1 MWVEKIYIIFKFEN
15 VSEEEKEKV
24 SLYDTIINVLEEQR
38 NIWPKHITKYKKMLA
53 KEEKIKDMGEKPVG
67 FTLLTMGLTK
77 AEKGADI
84 RKEMVKW

>member
-1 MWVEKIYIIFKFEN
+1 
-15 VSEEEKEKV
+15 
-24 SLYDTIINVLEEQR
+24 
-38 NIWPKHITKYKKMLA
+38 MLA